1 LPVAG
6 AARSG
11 IFDQQILKFSP
22 RKPLEHRYLALLLF
36 PAGKEVFMKRLWVLA
51 LYQRE
56 GFRAR
61 RKCDNFSA
69 RFGKIRFFLTLF
81 DLFNTRLSVDV
92 FFGVNPT
99 MAVDRSDIAK
109 LAELARLA
117 ISENTADE
125 VARSISD
132 VLALVD
138 QLQAV
143 NTDGVAPMAHPLDAI
158 QRLRAD
164 VVTEPD
170 QRARFQAIAPATQ
183 DGLYLV
189 PQVID

>member
-1 LPVAG
+1 
-6 AARSG
+6 
-11 IFDQQILKFSP
+11 
-22 RKPLEHRYLALLLF
+22 
-36 PAGKEVFMKRLWVLA
+36 
-51 LYQRE
+51 
-56 GFRAR
+56 
-61 RKCDNFSA
+61 
-69 RFGKIRFFLTLF
+69 
-81 DLFNTRLSVDV
+81 
-92 FFGVNPT
+92 

-125 VARSISD
+125 VAKSISD

-170 QRARFQAIAPATQ
+170 QRERFQAIAPATQ